1 MSYNWCHGPKC
12 HTQHTQ
18 DRIRGVKGN
27 KVLRTR
33 KITETSWNKNNAW
46 SHFCSQGCWTDFMYK
61 HWDQF
66 IRLHPRTEPLET
78 PIEVTKVKHS
88 GTQYDWGRT
97 RDWTETKIEEVR
109 QD

>member
-1 MSYNWCHGPKC
+1 
-12 HTQHTQ
+12 
-18 DRIRGVKGN
+18 
-27 KVLRTR
+27 
-33 KITETSWNKNNAW
+33 
-46 SHFCSQGCWTDFMYK
+46 MYK

-88 GTQYDWGRT
+88 GQQYSWGRT

>member
-1 MSYNWCHGPKC
+1 MN
-12 HTQHTQ
+12 
-18 DRIRGVKGN
+18 
-27 KVLRTR
+27 
-33 KITETSWNKNNAW
+33 
-46 SHFCSQGCWTDFMYK
+46 K
-61 HWDQF
+61 HWSSA
-66 IRLHPRTEPLET
+66 IALGPRTEPLET